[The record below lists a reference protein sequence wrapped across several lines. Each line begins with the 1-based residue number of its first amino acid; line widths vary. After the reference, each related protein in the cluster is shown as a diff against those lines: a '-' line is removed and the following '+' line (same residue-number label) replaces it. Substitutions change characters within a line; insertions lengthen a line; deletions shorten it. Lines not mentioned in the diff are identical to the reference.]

1 MGRTLSLE
9 KIPSETRNSFLAL
22 IADQPGL
29 TLDDH
34 VEWFSERGYTVSRS
48 AVHRYISAQPESVT
62 DDQAS
67 LNYSIRLQCLTIAS
81 GYTQAE
87 DKSDLIRIADELVS
101 WVKAPR

>member
-34 VEWFSERGYTVSRS
+34 VEWFSEQGYKVSRS
-48 AVHRYISAQPESVT
+48 AVHRYISAQPEVVT
-62 DDQAS
+62 EDQVP
-67 LNYSIRLQCLTIAS
+67 LDWSIRLQCLTIAS
-81 GYTQAE
+81 GYANPG
-87 DKSDLIRIADELVS
+87 DKSDLIQIADDLVS
-101 WVKAPR
+101 WVKASR